1 METFFFWI
9 VWGTVSFWAL
19 KVFYFSYDKDK
30 LQKLRLTVFG
40 IDLSVLILFFLPW
53 LSSSQ
58 GNTTGW
64 ELIQQGNLSVVLLAI
79 LVFFSTLVFL
89 TKKKSLLK
97 GGAVSHMTA
106 SIVFFLTMIRLMP
119 GTFTLTFQIIS
130 PIIASLILLIGNVV
144 VLLLWQQLQ
153 LKTKKK

>member
-1 METFFFWI
+1 MIPVVKKLLLVDDNQEIKSIYATMFKGEGFD
-9 VWGTVSFWAL
+9 VTAVSDGQEA
-19 KVFYFSYDKDK
+19 
-30 LQKLRLTVFG
+30 
-40 IDLSVLILFFLPW
+40 
-53 LSSSQ
+53 
-58 GNTTGW
+58 W

-106 SIVFFLTMIRLMP
+106 SVLFILTMIRLMP